1 MSKIDID
8 RILELRELIHSY
20 NTQYY
25 INSISVVSDYEF
37 DQLLKE
43 LEELEIKYP
52 EIYDANSPTKRV
64 GGDITKTFETVPHKY
79 PMLSLSNSYS
89 KDDIADFDQRV
100 KKIIDVPLTYICELK
115 YDGVAISIIYKNGN
129 LVKAITRGDGTQG
142 EDVTNNVRT
151 ISSVPLVLSGDYP
164 ENLEVRGE
172 IMYSKSV
179 FKELNKNREKQGL
192 ALFSNPR
199 NSASGTLKLQ
209 DSSIVAK
216 RKLDCFIY
224 AIFLDNQRI
233 NSLFKQY
240 NYLAQFGFKV
250 PSVKDKYV
258 EQVNNVNGIMN
269 FINYWEERKEDLP
282 FEIDGIVIK
291 VNEID
296 IQKEIG
302 NTSKSPRWAIAYKYK
317 AVQVSTILEDIVYQ
331 VGRTGAITPVAN
343 LKAVEI
349 SGTIVKRASVHN
361 ADQIEKLDLRIND
374 TVFVEKGG
382 EIIPK
387 ITGVDISKRNA
398 NSDKFVFSSKCPECE
413 SELVRDQGE
422 AHHYCLNSNLC
433 PPQIKGK
440 IIHFIGRKQLN
451 IDGIGQETIEQLY
464 NEKLIEN
471 VADLYTLKR
480 QDLLPLERMAEKSA
494 ENIIN
499 GIQQSKSAPF
509 HKVLFGLG
517 IRYVG
522 ETVAKKL
529 TSYFKD
535 INQLRSSNFEELC
548 SIDEVGDKIAESIV
562 HYFSVDYN
570 NKIID
575 LLLENGL
582 NMASDNSENI
592 LKSTILENKK
602 IVISG
607 TFKNI
612 SREELKKTIEI
623 NGGKNSSSVSK
634 STDILVAGENM
645 GPSKLEK
652 AEKFKVSILNED
664 EFLNLISEENSNE
677 DSKQY
682 QQGELFKGFL

>member
-1 MSKIDID
+1 MSKKDID
-8 RILELRELIHSY
+8 RIVELRELIHSY

-25 INSISVVSDYEF
+25 IHSISLVSDYEF

-52 EIYDANSPTKRV
+52 ELYDANSPTKRV
-64 GGDITKTFETVPHKY
+64 GGDITKSFETVLHKY

-151 ISSVPLVLSGDYP
+151 ISSIPLVLNGDYP

-179 FKELNKNREKQGL
+179 FKELNQNREKQGL

-224 AIFLDNQRI
+224 AVYLDNYKI
-233 NSLFKQY
+233 NSLFLQY
-240 NYLAQFGFKV
+240 NYLAQFGFKI
-250 PSVKDKYV
+250 PSVEDKYV
-258 EQVNNVNGIMN
+258 EQVNDVSGIMN

-317 AVQVSTILEDIVYQ
+317 AVQVSTVLEDIVYQ

-374 TVFVEKGG
+374 IVFVEKGG

-387 ITGVDISKRNA
+387 ITGVDHSKRNA
-398 NSDKFVFSSKCPECE
+398 NSSKFVFSSKCPECS
-413 SELVRDQGE
+413 SELVRDEGE

-464 NEKLIEN
+464 NEKLIKN
-471 VADLYTLKR
+471 IADLFALKK

-494 ENIIN
+494 ENIIK

-548 SIDEVGDKIAESIV
+548 SIEEVGDKIAESIV
-562 HYFSVDYN
+562 QYFSVDYN

-575 LLLENGL
+575 LLLKNGL
-582 NMASDNSENI
+582 NMTSDISENI

-612 SREELKKTIEI
+612 SRDELKKAIEI

-634 STDILVAGENM
+634 STDILIAGENM

-652 AEKFKVSILNED
+652 AEKFKVSIMNEN

-682 QQGELFKGFL
+682 QQGELF

>member
-8 RILELRELIHSY
+8 RIIELRELIHSY

-25 INSISVVSDYEF
+25 IHSMSVVSDYEF

-52 EIYDANSPTKRV
+52 ELYDANSPTKRV
-64 GGDITKTFETVPHKY
+64 GGDITKSFETVTHKY

-151 ISSVPLVLSGDYP
+151 ISSIPLVLSGDFP

-179 FKELNKNREKQGL
+179 FKELNQNRENQGL

-224 AIFLDNQRI
+224 AVFLDNQTI

-240 NYLAQFGFKV
+240 NYLAKFGFKV

-258 EQVNNVNGIMN
+258 EQVNDVNGIMN

-331 VGRTGAITPVAN
+331 VGRTGAITPVAS

-374 TVFVEKGG
+374 SVFVEKGG

-398 NSDKFVFSSKCPECE
+398 NSSKFVFSSKCPECE
-413 SELVRDQGE
+413 SDLVRDEGE

-451 IDGIGQETIEQLY
+451 IDGIGQETVEQLY

-471 VADLYTLKR
+471 IADLYALKT

-562 HYFSVDYN
+562 QYFSVDYN

-582 NMASDNSENI
+582 NMTSDTSENI

-612 SREELKKTIEI
+612 SRDELKKTIEI

-664 EFLNLISEENSNE
+664 EFLNLISEEKPNE
-677 DSKQY
+677 DSKHY
-682 QQGELFKGFL
+682 QQGELF

>member
-1 MSKIDID
+1 MSKKDID
-8 RILELRELIHSY
+8 RIVELRELIHSY

-25 INSISVVSDYEF
+25 IHSISLVSDYEF

-52 EIYDANSPTKRV
+52 ELYDANSPTKRV
-64 GGDITKTFETVPHKY
+64 GGDITKSFETVLHKY

-151 ISSVPLVLSGDYP
+151 ISSIPLVLTGDYP

-172 IMYSKSV
+172 IMYSKSM
-179 FKELNKNREKQGL
+179 FKELNQNREKQGL

-224 AIFLDNQRI
+224 AVYLDNHKI
-233 NSLFKQY
+233 NSLFMQY
-240 NYLAQFGFKV
+240 NYLAKFGFKV
-250 PSVKDKYV
+250 PSVKEKYV
-258 EQVNNVNGIMN
+258 EQVNDVSGIMN

-317 AVQVSTILEDIVYQ
+317 AVQVSTILEEIVYQ

-374 TVFVEKGG
+374 IVFVEKGG

-387 ITGVDISKRNA
+387 ITGVDHSKRNA
-398 NSDKFVFSSKCPECE
+398 NSSKFVFSSKCPECS
-413 SELVRDQGE
+413 SELVRDEGE

-464 NEKLIEN
+464 NEKLIKN
-471 VADLYTLKR
+471 VADLFALKK

-522 ETVAKKL
+522 ETVAQKL

-548 SIDEVGDKIAESIV
+548 RIEEVGEKIAESIV
-562 HYFSVDYN
+562 QYFSVDYN

-575 LLLENGL
+575 LLIENGL
-582 NMASDNSENI
+582 NMTSDISENI

-612 SREELKKTIEI
+612 SRDELKKTIEI

-634 STDILVAGENM
+634 STDILIAGENM

-652 AEKFKVSILNED
+652 AEKFKVSILNEN
-664 EFLNLISEENSNE
+664 EFLNLISGENSNE

-682 QQGELFKGFL
+682 QQGELF

>member
-8 RILELRELIHSY
+8 RIIELRKLIHSY

-25 INSISVVSDYEF
+25 IHSISVVSDYEF

-52 EIYDANSPTKRV
+52 ELYDANSPTKRV

-151 ISSVPLVLSGDYP
+151 ISSIPLVLSGDYP

-179 FKELNKNREKQGL
+179 FKELNQNREKQGL

-224 AIFLDNQRI
+224 AVFFDNQRI
-233 NSLFKQY
+233 NSLFNQY

-258 EQVNNVNGIMN
+258 EQVNDVNGIMN

-398 NSDKFVFSSKCPECE
+398 NSSKFVFSSKCPECA

-471 VADLYTLKR
+471 VADLYTLKK

-535 INQLRSSNFEELC
+535 INQLRSSNFKELC

-562 HYFSVDYN
+562 QYFSVDYN

-612 SREELKKTIEI
+612 SRDELKKTIEI

-652 AEKFKVSILNED
+652 AEKFKVSIMNEN
-664 EFLNLISEENSNE
+664 EFLNLISAENSNE

-682 QQGELFKGFL
+682 QQRELF